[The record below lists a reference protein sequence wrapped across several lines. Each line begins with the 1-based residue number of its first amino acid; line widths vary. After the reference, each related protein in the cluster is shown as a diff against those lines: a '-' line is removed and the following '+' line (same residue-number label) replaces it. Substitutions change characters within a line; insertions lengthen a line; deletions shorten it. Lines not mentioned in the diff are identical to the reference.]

1 MWFKTLKRFA
11 ASTDAQAFAIGAV
24 ILIMIAVTATTIYL
38 SINAP
43 IETKE
48 CEFLHSTEV
57 TDDFVALRSTISS
70 LIHAESSVA
79 YNSVPIKL
87 TPTKESFIALPLASG
102 TLSFSPTEGDIT
114 VRLTKKEGDNSSP
127 PWRTNKFVRCPSSN
141 CNFSRVSKPEYNGD
155 VNDTSGN
162 ITLDGPPYVSA
173 CIVSNMTNITSSIGF
188 NTSIN
193 STVYG
198 FITWHALT
206 SPPATEIIMNVRTAL
221 YANMNK
227 STPWMEVENGTNLST
242 IFPTLN
248 GHRYV
253 QFRAE
258 LITWEP
264 SKTPTLINVSIDY
277 SHKNVIFANTSGNIT
292 FKSSYHYFPNQV
304 ITYENGAVIKSQ
316 DDQEFIR
323 SPFNISFQ
331 NVSNNITI
339 KISLVNLTGAD
350 VSGRAGEATL
360 VRLLRIN
367 NKTVSDGFFYPN
379 LTITVNS
386 IYSHGIGNWFNKTL
400 EKELNSSYY
409 NVTANHTTGMV
420 EIELYAKEQGIELY

>member
-1 MWFKTLKRFA
+1 MSFKNLKQFA

-24 ILIMIAVTATTIYL
+24 LLIMIAVTATTIYL

-102 TLSFSPTEGDIT
+102 TLSFSPNEGNIS
-114 VRLTKKEGDNSSP
+114 VRLSESGDGSP
-127 PWRTNKFVRCPSSN
+127 GIWTLD
-141 CNFSRVSKPEYNGD
+141 NFTGNYSLKYGN
-155 VNDTSGN
+155 VNDTTGN
-162 ITLDGPPYVSA
+162 LSLSGPPYASA
-173 CIVSNMTNITSSIGF
+173 CKESIGN
-188 NTSIN
+188 NTGSN

-198 FITWHALT
+198 NITWHALT
-206 SPPATEIIMNVRTAL
+206 SPPATEIIMKVRTAL
-221 YANMNK
+221 DANMTK
-227 STPWMEVENGTNLST
+227 STPWVEVENGTNLST

-277 SHKNVIFANTSGNIT
+277 SHKNVIFANTSGTIR

-323 SPFNISFQ
+323 LRPPLDLGFNISFQ
-331 NVSNNITI
+331 NVSANRTRIN
-339 KISLVNLTGAD
+339 ISLVNLTGAN
-350 VSGRAGEATL
+350 VAGRAGEATL

-367 NKTVSDGFFYPN
+367 NKTVSDGFFYSN
-379 LTITVNS
+379 MTLTVNS
-386 IYSHGIGNWFNKTL
+386 SYSHGIEKWFNKTL

-420 EIELYAKEQGIELY
+420 EIELYAKEQGIELYLEEATIGVEM

>member
-1 MWFKTLKRFA
+1 MWFKNLKRFA

-57 TDDFVALRSTISS
+57 TDDFVALNSTISS

-102 TLSFSPTEGDIT
+102 TLSFSPNKGNIS
-114 VRLTKKEGDNSSP
+114 VRLSETGDGSP
-127 PWRTNKFVRCPSSN
+127 GIWTLD
-141 CNFSRVSKPEYNGD
+141 NFTGNYSLKYGN
-155 VNDTSGN
+155 VNDTTGN
-162 ITLDGPPYVSA
+162 LTLSGPPYASA
-173 CIVSNMTNITSSIGF
+173 CIESDMTNGHIG
-188 NTSIN
+188 NDTESN

-198 FITWHALT
+198 NITWHALT
-206 SPPATEIIMNVRTAL
+206 SPPATEIIMKVRTAL
-221 YANMNK
+221 DANMIK

-253 QFRAE
+253 QLSAE

-264 SKTPTLINVSIDY
+264 SKTPTLINVSINY

-316 DDQEFIR
+316 DDQEFVR

-331 NVSNNITI
+331 NVSNNRTRI
-339 KISLVNLTGAD
+339 KISLVNLTGA
-350 VSGRAGEATL
+350 SEPGRAGAATL
-360 VRLLRIN
+360 VRLLRIE
-367 NKTVSDGFFYPN
+367 NKTVSNGFFYSN

-386 IYSHGIGNWFNKTL
+386 GYSHGIRNWFNKTL
-400 EKELNSSYY
+400 EELNSSYY

-420 EIELYAKEQGIELY
+420 EIELYAKEQEIELYLEEATISVEM

>member
-1 MWFKTLKRFA
+1 MWFENLKRFA

-102 TLSFSPTEGDIT
+102 TLSFSPDEGNIS
-114 VRLTKKEGDNSSP
+114 VRLSETGDGSHGM
-127 PWRTNKFVRCPSSN
+127 WTVD
-141 CNFSRVSKPEYNGD
+141 NFTGNYSLKYGN
-155 VNDTSGN
+155 VNDTTGN
-162 ITLDGPPYVSA
+162 LSLSGPPYASA
-173 CIVSNMTNITSSIGF
+173 CIESDMTNGHIG
-188 NTSIN
+188 NDTGSN

-198 FITWHALT
+198 NITWQALT
-206 SPPATEIIMNVRTAL
+206 SPPATEIIMKVRTAL
-221 YANMNK
+221 DANMTK
-227 STPWMEVENGTNLST
+227 STPWVEVENGTNLST

-264 SKTPTLINVSIDY
+264 SKTPTLINVSINY
-277 SHKNVIFANTSGNIT
+277 SHKNVIFANTSGTIT

-316 DDQEFIR
+316 DNQEFIR
-323 SPFNISFQ
+323 SQFNISFLSPD
-331 NVSNNITI
+331 NRTRIN
-339 KISLVNLTGAD
+339 ISLVNLTGAN
-350 VSGRAGEATL
+350 VPGRAGEATL
-360 VRLLRIN
+360 VRLLRIE
-367 NKTVSDGFFYPN
+367 NKTVSDGFFYSN
-379 LTITVNS
+379 MTITVNS
-386 IYSHGIGNWFNKTL
+386 SYSHVIENWFNKTL
-400 EKELNSSYY
+400 EEKLNSSYY

-420 EIELYAKEQGIELY
+420 EIELYAKEQGIELYLEEATIGVEM